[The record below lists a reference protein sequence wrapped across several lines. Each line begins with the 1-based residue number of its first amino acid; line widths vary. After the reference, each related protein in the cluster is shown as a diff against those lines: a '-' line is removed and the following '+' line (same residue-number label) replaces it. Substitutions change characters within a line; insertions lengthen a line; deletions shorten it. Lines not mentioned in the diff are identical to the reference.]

1 VYPEIS
7 STCGTCHATGANGAP
22 TMMAPPADTTYSEL
36 DSLGLIVTNSLLLTK
51 GQHDNGAAPA
61 LTTQEQSDISTW
73 LNMEASEATGSAA
86 PANVLAEVAACASF
100 SDFAAIGFDKL
111 QTQPR
116 TDENANRCSG
126 CAYAL
131 CASCHTSGEAGFFM
145 DLGTAFDPTGSI
157 AFQESFSGPELMTYA
172 IQYFGLNG
180 TTPVASNALMLKQ
193 QAVATG
199 PAYSHPMFVMP
210 AAMQTALS
218 KFVTDAI
225 TNYNNHT
232 CGDGGAPAAGQDAG
246 P

>member
-1 VYPEIS
+1 
-7 STCGTCHATGANGAP
+7 
-22 TMMAPPADTTYSEL
+22 MMAPPADTTYSEL